1 MEKQTHVII
10 SNSELFSLGLVE
22 TLKTEKHEAFSFKSM
37 DECRLQ
43 LKDLRPH
50 YVLVDIDTVE
60 LSFEDTEALKWFTCI
75 AIAEDPQDTNLSLFK
90 GEMGKPIKIKH
101 LHYQITKSLYN
112 ARK

>member
-22 TLKTEKHEAFSFKSM
+22 TLKVEKHEAFSFKNM

-43 LKDLRPH
+43 LKDLRPD
-50 YVLVDIDTVE
+50 YVLIDIDSIN
-60 LSFEDTEALKWFTCI
+60 LSFEDTKALKWYTCI
-75 AIAEDPQDTNLSLFK
+75 ALAEEPQETNLSLFK

-101 LHYQITKSLYN
+101 LHFQITKSLYN

>member
-22 TLKTEKHEAFSFKSM
+22 TLKSEKHEAFSFKSM

-43 LKDLRPH
+43 LKDLRPD
-50 YVLVDIDTVE
+50 YVLIDMDNIK
-60 LSFEDTEALKWFTCI
+60 LSLEDTEALKWYTCV
-75 AIAEDPQDTNLSLFK
+75 AITEGPQDLNLSLFK
-90 GEMGKPIKIKH
+90 GEIGKPIEVKH
-101 LHYQITKSLYN
+101 LHFQITKSLFN